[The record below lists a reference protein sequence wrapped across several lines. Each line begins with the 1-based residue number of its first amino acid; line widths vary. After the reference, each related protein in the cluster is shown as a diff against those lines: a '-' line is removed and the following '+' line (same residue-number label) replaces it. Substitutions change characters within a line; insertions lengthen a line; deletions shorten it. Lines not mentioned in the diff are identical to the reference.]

1 MVQLKPNQSL
11 VISHQSPV
19 NSKNSM
25 PKNNINL
32 TETMKKLRAIAA
44 WFDGQE
50 EIDVEKG
57 LEKVKEGAELIK
69 ASRERLKELENEF
82 EEVKKK
88 LGDSE

>member
-1 MVQLKPNQSL
+1 MAKG
-11 VISHQSPV
+11 
-19 NSKNSM
+19 
-25 PKNNINL
+25 NINL

-44 WFDGQE
+44 WFETQD
-50 EIDVEKG
+50 EIDVEKA

-69 ASRERLKELENEF
+69 QSRERLKELENEF